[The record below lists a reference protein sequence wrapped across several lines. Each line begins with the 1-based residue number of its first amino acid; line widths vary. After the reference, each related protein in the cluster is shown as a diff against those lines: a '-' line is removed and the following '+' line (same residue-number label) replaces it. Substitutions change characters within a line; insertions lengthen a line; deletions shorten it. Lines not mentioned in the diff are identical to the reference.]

1 MECNP
6 NCIYFP
12 TTETII
18 SEEVVDG
25 VKHRKVIRR
34 CAFDAFPIRT
44 WNDCHRPEGALLKTT

>member
-18 SEEVVDG
+18 SEEVIDG

-44 WNDCHRPEGALLKTT
+44 WNDCHRPEGALLK

>member
-12 TTETII
+12 TTETVV
-18 SEEVVDG
+18 SEEVIDG

-34 CAFDAFPIRT
+34 CAFDAFPIMT

>member
-12 TTETII
+12 TTETIV

-25 VKHRKVIRR
+25 VKYRKVIRR
-34 CAFDAFPIRT
+34 CAFDAFPIGT
-44 WNDCHRPEGALLKTT
+44 WNDCHRPEGALLK